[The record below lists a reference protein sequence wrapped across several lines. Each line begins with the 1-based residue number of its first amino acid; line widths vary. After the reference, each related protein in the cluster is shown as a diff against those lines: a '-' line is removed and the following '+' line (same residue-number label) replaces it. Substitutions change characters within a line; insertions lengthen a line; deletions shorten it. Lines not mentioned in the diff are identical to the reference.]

1 MENAP
6 AVRAAEDSFQIMDRL
21 DDELIEAELKNRV
34 VNTWSYSFQGS
45 DGRLQE
51 GLSKVGVDESCVE
64 MSKQG
69 YIIRE
74 GKITWAQ
81 DPTDLQ
87 YILFDVP
94 ASLIRI
100 TSEAKEVLMDV
111 VNGTKRQWINM
122 KLKSGSVV
130 KDPFWF
136 EKGAMKAARNARSRL
151 IPSEVKTKILVLAR
165 QGGKTRK
172 IDEKDN
178 IPEFT
183 PPVKEEKK
191 GPGRPPKKQEG
202 NGGLSIIPQLN
213 KFLKADKDEYYK
225 VIGQH
230 GASSMEDVLNYEPEA
245 QQNLLADLAKAI
257 DLS

>member
-1 MENAP
+1 MKNAP

-34 VNTWSYSFQGS
+34 VNTWSYSFTGN

-74 GKITWAQ
+74 GKISWAQ
-81 DPTDLQ
+81 DPTDSQ
-87 YILFDVP
+87 YVLFDVP

-100 TSEAKEVLMDV
+100 TPETKEVLMDV
-111 VNGTKRQWINM
+111 VNGTKRQWIHM
-122 KLKSGSVV
+122 KLKNGSVV

-165 QGGKTRK
+165 QSGKTRK
-172 IDEKDN
+172 INEADN
-178 IPEFT
+178 IPPFQSRSN
-183 PPVKEEKK
+183 EEAIKDQEKKK
-191 GPGRPPKKQEG
+191 GPGRPPKQETPKSENGQGDRDPNKYIACPEFNGQMVLRVTCKNCKMREGCPSYEEEDKQ
-202 NGGLSIIPQLN
+202 
-213 KFLKADKDEYYK
+213 
-225 VIGQH
+225 
-230 GASSMEDVLNYEPEA
+230 
-245 QQNLLADLAKAI
+245 
-257 DLS
+257 